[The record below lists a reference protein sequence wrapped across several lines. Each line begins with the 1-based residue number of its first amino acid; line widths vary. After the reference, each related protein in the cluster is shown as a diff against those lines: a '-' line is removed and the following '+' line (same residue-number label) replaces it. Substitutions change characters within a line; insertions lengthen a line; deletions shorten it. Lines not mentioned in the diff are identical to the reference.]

1 MVKNNHFHTPDLDS
15 LERHLLDQEFGDA
28 SPACDLHLRTALH
41 YCRTEFATAV
51 MSDLRTDR
59 SVICHGAFSET
70 MGLGR
75 ADEMQ
80 TIDSIWEEAFYARI
94 HPDDLR
100 ARHLLELQL
109 FLLLKRTPPDERLR
123 YRTQSVLRMADAA
136 GRCRAVLHRTFYLA
150 NDPNGSL
157 RLALCLYNFA
167 PADRLPQRFEG
178 FIEHMTTGTLL
189 RRDSAADPGLLTRRE
204 KELMEWISRGL
215 PSKQIAERLSISRH
229 TVDRHRQNIL
239 EKLRCH
245 SMIEA
250 LAVARELGLLRPEAP
265 RTTQHTHNI

>member
-1 MVKNNHFHTPDLDS
+1 MVKNNHLHTPDLDS
-15 LERHLLDQEFGDA
+15 LERHLLGQEFGDA
-28 SPACDLHLRTALH
+28 APACDRHLRTALH

-80 TIDSIWEEAFYARI
+80 RIDSIWEEAFYARI

-100 ARHLLELQL
+100 GRHLLELQL
-109 FLLLKRTPPDERLR
+109 FLLLKRTTPDERLR

-136 GRCRAVLHRTFYLA
+136 GRSRAVLHRTFYLA
-150 NDPNGSL
+150 STPGGAL
-157 RLALCLYNFA
+157 HLALCLYNLA
-167 PADRLPQRFEG
+167 PVDRPPQRFEG

-189 RRDSAADPGLLTRRE
+189 RCGSEADPGLLTRRE
-204 KELMEWISRGL
+204 TELMEWIGRGL
-215 PSKQIAERLSISRH
+215 SSKQIAERLSISRH

-250 LAVARELGLLRPEAP
+250 LAAARELGLLRPGATDTKP
-265 RTTQHTHNI
+265 HPHRI